1 MIMVDRTLAPAE
13 AHRPTVMGT
22 HGVVCSG
29 HHLASQAGSEVLASG
44 GNAMDAA
51 LAASGVL
58 TVVRPHMTGIGGD
71 LFMLWYDAGSRRV
84 RAINAA
90 GPAPA
95 SASISAYRERG
106 MTTVPAKGVF
116 AVETPGCVA
125 GWQMAADLF
134 ATRPLRELLQPAI
147 HAASDGFP
155 MYATLNST
163 IANGLRTLND
173 TARAVYAPGGEAVRV
188 GHLLRN
194 PGLADSLS
202 AIAAGGADAF
212 YNGTIA
218 ARVADFFREEGGLLA
233 EVDFAACQ
241 AEEVDP
247 IHTDYR
253 GYTVWNVPP
262 VSQGHVL
269 LEMLNIVEGYDLAAL
284 GWNQP
289 ETIHLMV
296 EAKKI
301 AFADRLRYSGDLRAG
316 IDTPLDRLLS
326 KEHAEEARGWIDA
339 NHAMREAPRLRE
351 LAQAGGD
358 TTLVTV
364 QDDQGNAVALI
375 QSLYNPF
382 GSGVMAGDTGIV
394 LNNRLSGF
402 WLQEGHPN
410 ALAPGKRTM
419 STLNTFI
426 VTRDGDLFMSGG
438 TPGGDQQVQTNL
450 QMLANVIDYGMD
462 PQLAAEATKWHSTPG
477 TVEREQDQ
485 DYELHVEPRLPIWV
499 REELER
505 RGHTI
510 RIDEDWSIGSHKVI
524 VRHPE
529 SGVMM
534 AGASP
539 SRDAYAV
546 GR

>member
-1 MIMVDRTLAPAE
+1 MAERTLAPVE
-13 AHRPTVMGT
+13 AHRPTIMGT

-29 HHLASQAGSEVLASG
+29 HPLASQAGLSVLERG

-71 LFMLWYDAGSRRV
+71 LFLLHYDAATRRV

-90 GPAPA
+90 GPAPHG
-95 SASISAYRERG
+95 ASIAAYRERG
-106 MTTVPAKGVF
+106 FSTVPAKGVF

-125 GWQMAADLF
+125 GWELAVGLF
-134 ATRPLRELLQPAI
+134 ATRPLGELLQPAI
-147 HAASDGFP
+147 SVARDGFP
-155 MYATLNST
+155 MYRSLNQAIEES
-163 IANGLRTLND
+163 LRFLNEP
-173 TARAVYAPGGEAVRV
+173 ARAVYAPGGTAVPV
-188 GHLLRN
+188 AHILRN
-194 PGLADSLS
+194 AGLADSLQ
-202 AIAAGGADAF
+202 AIAQGGAEEF
-212 YNGTIA
+212 YRGHTA
-218 ARVADFFREEGGLLA
+218 ARVAEYFRAEGGLLA
-233 EVDFAACQ
+233 EADFDACQ
-241 AEEVDP
+241 AEEVSP
-247 IHTDYR
+247 IRTEYR
-253 GYTVWNVPP
+253 GHTVWNQPP
-262 VSQGHVL
+262 VSQGHIL
-269 LEMLNIVEGYDLAAL
+269 LEMLNIVEGYDLRAS

-301 AFADRLRYSGDLRAG
+301 AFADRLRFSGDLRAG
-316 IDTPLDRLLS
+316 IDAPLERLLS
-326 KEHAEEARGWIDA
+326 KDYAAEARGWIDP
-339 NHAMREAPRLRE
+339 NHAMAAPPRLRE
-351 LAQAGGD
+351 LAQSGGD

-364 QDDQGNAVALI
+364 MDAQGNAVSLI
-375 QSLYNPF
+375 QSLFNPF
-382 GSGVMAGDTGIV
+382 GSGVMAGDTGIM

-419 STLNTFI
+419 STLNSFI
-426 VTRDGDLFMSGG
+426 VTRGDALFMSGG

-450 QMLANVIDYGMD
+450 QMLANVIDFGMD
-462 PQLAAEATKWHSTPG
+462 PQQAAEATKWHSTPG
-477 TVEREQDQ
+477 TIEREQDQ
-485 DYELHVEPRLPIWV
+485 TYRLHVEPRFPLWV

-505 RGHTI
+505 RGHAI
-510 RIDEDWSIGSHKVI
+510 AMDEDWSIGSHKVI

-546 GR
+546 GY

>member
-1 MIMVDRTLAPAE
+1 MVDRTLAPAA

-29 HHLASQAGSEVLASG
+29 HHLASQAGSEVLAQG

-71 LFMLWYDAGSRRV
+71 LFMLWYDAGTRQV
-84 RAINAA
+84 RAVNAA

-95 SASISAYRERG
+95 TASIAAYRERG
-106 MTTVPAKGVF
+106 MDMVPAKGVF

-147 HAASDGFP
+147 ATARDGFP
-155 MYATLNST
+155 MYATLNDT
-163 IANGLRTLND
+163 ITAGMRTLNEP
-173 TARAVYAPGGEAVRV
+173 ARNLYAPGGQAISV
-188 GHLLRN
+188 GHLLKN
-194 PGLADSLS
+194 AGLADSLS
-202 AIAAGGADAF
+202 AIAEGGADAF
-212 YNGTIA
+212 YRVQLRPESPASSARKADFSLRSTSKPVRPRKSSRSARRIA
-218 ARVADFFREEGGLLA
+218 ATRSGIFRRSPRATFSSRCSTSSRATISTRSAGTSLRRFTSWSRRRKSRLPTGSA
-233 EVDFAACQ
+233 TAAISARGSTRRSNDCFPRIMLRKREAGSIPTMPWAGAQ
-241 AEEVDP
+241 A
-247 IHTDYR
+247 
-253 GYTVWNVPP
+253 
-262 VSQGHVL
+262 S
-269 LEMLNIVEGYDLAAL
+269 
-284 GWNQP
+284 
-289 ETIHLMV
+289 
-296 EAKKI
+296 
-301 AFADRLRYSGDLRAG
+301 RAG
-316 IDTPLDRLLS
+316 
-326 KEHAEEARGWIDA
+326 
-339 NHAMREAPRLRE
+339 
-351 LAQAGGD
+351 QAGGD

-364 QDDQGNAVALI
+364 MDAQGNAVALI

-410 ALAPGKRTM
+410 ALEPGKRTM
-419 STLNTFI
+419 STLNSFI
-426 VTRDGDLFMSGG
+426 VTRDDDLFMSGG

-450 QMLANVIDYGMD
+450 QMLSNVIDYGMD

-477 TVEREQDQ
+477 TVEREQVQ
-485 DYELHVEPRLPIWV
+485 SYELHVEPRMPLWV

-510 RIDEDWSIGSHKVI
+510 RADEDWSIGSHKVI
-524 VRHPE
+524 VKHPE
-529 SGVMM
+529 SRVMM

>member
-1 MIMVDRTLAPAE
+1 MADRTLAPGDS
-13 AHRPTVMGT
+13 HRPTIMGT

-29 HHLASQAGSEVLASG
+29 HYLASQAGFDVLASG

-71 LFMLWYDAGSRRV
+71 LFMLWYDGASRRV

-95 SASISAYRERG
+95 AASIAAYRERR

-125 GWQMAADLF
+125 GWQMSSDLF
-134 ATRPLRELLQPAI
+134 ATRSLKELLQPAI
-147 HAASDGFP
+147 GTARDGFP
-155 MYATLNST
+155 MYRTLHS
-163 IANGLRTLND
+163 IIGANLRTLNEPACA
-173 TARAVYAPGGEAVRV
+173 TYAPGGQPIAV
-188 GHLLRN
+188 GHLLKN
-194 PGLADSLS
+194 PGLAESLS
-202 AIAAGGADAF
+202 AIGAGGADAF
-212 YNGTIA
+212 YRGDIA
-218 ARVADFFREEGGLLA
+218 GRVASFFRQEGGLLA
-233 EVDFAACQ
+233 ECDFEACQ
-241 AEEVDP
+241 AEEVEP
-247 IHTDYR
+247 IHTTYR
-253 GYTVWNVPP
+253 DHTVWNLPP

-269 LEMLNIVEGYDLAAL
+269 LEMLNIVEGYELETL

-289 ETIHLMV
+289 QTIHVMV

-316 IDTPLDRLLS
+316 IHTPLERLLS
-326 KEHAEEARGWIDA
+326 KDYAEEARGWIDP
-339 NHAMREAPRLRE
+339 NHAMGEAPRLRE

-364 QDDQGNAVALI
+364 MDRQGNAVALI

-382 GSGVMAGDTGIV
+382 GSGIMAGDTGIM

-410 ALAPGKRTM
+410 ALEPGKRTM
-419 STLNTFI
+419 STLNSFI
-426 VTRDGDLFMSGG
+426 VTRDGDLLMSGG

-450 QMLANVIDYGMD
+450 QILANVIDYGMD
-462 PQLAAEATKWHSTPG
+462 PQQATEATMWHSTPG

-485 DYELHVEPRLPIWV
+485 GYQLHVEPRLPVWV
-499 REELER
+499 REDLER

-510 RIDEDWSIGSHKVI
+510 QVDEDWSIGSHKILVK
-524 VRHPE
+524 HPE
-529 SGVMM
+529 TGVIM

>member
-1 MIMVDRTLAPAE
+1 MVDRTLAPAA

-29 HHLASQAGSEVLASG
+29 HHLASQAGSEVLAQG

-71 LFMLWYDAGSRRV
+71 LFMLWYDAGTRQV

-95 SASISAYRERG
+95 TASIAAYRERG
-106 MTTVPAKGVF
+106 MNMVPAKGVF

-147 HAASDGFP
+147 ATARDGFP
-155 MYATLNST
+155 MYATLNDT
-163 IANGLRTLND
+163 ITAGLRTLNEP
-173 TARAVYAPGGEAVRV
+173 ARNLYAPGGQAISV
-188 GHLLRN
+188 GHLLKN
-194 PGLADSLS
+194 AGLADSLS
-202 AIAAGGADAF
+202 AIAEGGADAF
-212 YNGTIA
+212 YRGA
-218 ARVADFFREEGGLLA
+218 VASRVASFFRQEGGLLS
-233 EVDFAACQ
+233 EVDFEACQ
-241 AEEVDP
+241 AEEVEP
-247 IHTDYR
+247 ISTTYR
-253 GYTVWNVPP
+253 GQTVWNLPP

-269 LEMLNIVEGYDLAAL
+269 LEMLNIIEGYDIASL

-316 IDTPLDRLLS
+316 VHTPLDRLLS
-326 KEHAEEARGWIDA
+326 KDHAEEVRGWIDP
-339 NHAMREAPRLRE
+339 NHAMGEAPKLRE

-364 QDDQGNAVALI
+364 MDAHGNAVALI

-382 GSGVMAGDTGIV
+382 GSGVMAGDTGIM

-410 ALAPGKRTM
+410 ALEPGKRTM
-419 STLNTFI
+419 STLNSFI
-426 VTRDGDLFMSGG
+426 VTRGGDLFMSGG

-450 QMLANVIDYGMD
+450 QMLSNVIDYGMD

-477 TVEREQDQ
+477 TVEREQVQ
-485 DYELHVEPRLPIWV
+485 SYELHVEPRMPLWV

-510 RIDEDWSIGSHKVI
+510 RTDEDWSIGSHKVI
-524 VRHPE
+524 VKHTE
-529 SGVMM
+529 SGVLM